1 MGIKILAFSAH
12 TGDMEITAGG
22 TILRNAEEGGRCLIV
37 HMFKPSGKWARP
49 PGLSAEE
56 YAEIRVNQ
64 AFEASR
70 KLGAEVVFL
79 GCVEGVPY
87 DGEDVKLKMYRTIVE
102 FIPDAI
108 IMHWRGSYHPDHIAC
123 HLLAMQAFERFT
135 GERRAG
141 GKQDRLVEL
150 YYPENWEDPQ
160 GFQPEVYV
168 DVSNVF
174 EKYIDVIKTYD
185 FTSGKY
191 SGFNYVDYY
200 SCLKRIRGLEAGF
213 QHAEAFMTYG
223 DWGVKRIRRRSLLD
237 EQFDKQG

>member
-12 TGDMEITAGG
+12 TGDVEITAGG
-22 TILRNAEEGGRCLIV
+22 TILQNAEDGGRCLIL

-56 YAEIRVNQ
+56 YAEIRVKQ
-64 AFEASR
+64 ALEASR
-70 KLGAEVVFL
+70 KLNAEAVFL

-87 DGEDVKLKMYRTIVE
+87 DAEEVKVKMYKAILE
-102 FIPDAI
+102 FTPDAI
-108 IMHWRGSYHPDHIAC
+108 LMHWKGSYHPDHLAC
-123 HLLAMQAFERFT
+123 HLLAIQAFERFT
-135 GERRAG
+135 GEQGAE
-141 GKQDRLVEL
+141 GKHGEPVEL

-174 EKYIDVIKTYD
+174 EKYLDVIKTYD

-200 SCLKRIRGLEAGF
+200 SCLKRIRGLEVGF
-213 QHAEAFMTYG
+213 KYAEAFMTFG
-223 DWGVKRIRRRSLLD
+223 DWGVKRIRRKSLLG
-237 EQFDKQG
+237 E